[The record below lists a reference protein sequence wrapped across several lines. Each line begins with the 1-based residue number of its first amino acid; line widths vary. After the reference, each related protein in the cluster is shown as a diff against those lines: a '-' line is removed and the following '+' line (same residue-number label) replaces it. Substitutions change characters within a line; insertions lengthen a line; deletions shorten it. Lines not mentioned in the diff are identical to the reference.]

1 MASPF
6 RGEAPT
12 VESTRD
18 VAPGLLTVGH
28 GTATE
33 AEFLKLVEGA
43 GVQALVDIRS
53 VPGSRHN
60 PQFARQALEEW
71 LPRAGVSYR
80 WDSSLGGFR
89 REKSTSAHLGLRHPA
104 FRSYAGYMETPAFI
118 ASVDQLLEGA
128 GRRVTA
134 VMCAETLWWRCHRR
148 LLADYLVLVG
158 KVPVLHLDHRG
169 HLSPHLTTAG
179 VVVVGETLVYGL
191 PPVSADP
198 PTSYAG
204 MDSMVR
210 REGFEDGNPR
220 QATEKLDRLMAHK
233 G

>member
-1 MASPF
+1 MASQV
-6 RGEAPT
+6 RGDAPT
-12 VESTRD
+12 VESTPD
-18 VAPGLLTVGH
+18 VAPVLLTVGH
-28 GTATE
+28 GTATQ
-33 AEFLKLVEGA
+33 AEFQELLERA

-71 LPRAGVSYR
+71 LPRAGVTYR
-80 WDSSLGGFR
+80 WETGLGGFR
-89 REKSTSAHLGLRHPA
+89 RGKSNSAHLALRHPA
-104 FRSYAGYMETPAFI
+104 FRSYADYMETPAFV
-118 ASVDQLLEGA
+118 ASLDQLLQGA
-128 GRRVTA
+128 GRQVTA

-169 HLSPHLTTAG
+169 HLSPHLPTAS

-191 PPVSADP
+191 PPVSADL
-198 PTSYAG
+198 PTSYPG
-204 MDSMVR
+204 TDSRGR
-210 REGFEDGNPR
+210 RERPKDGNPR
-220 QATEKLDRLMAHK
+220 QSTEKLDRLMTHK